1 MERPALRDVDLH
13 EICPDVSPSYSRA
26 ISTAVS
32 GTCSFRRSGRHELCH
47 ACQLWTLKASSP
59 TGLSALHIKIEV
71 SGFAQTR
78 RGLAISLCPN
88 AAASA
93 RPTKVQIFRC
103 DRHSYDRRTGIVL
116 GFCPYLNDSFEERH
130 RRRLDR
136 RVGLPGADG
145 LAHRRVVQSDDGTL
159 VSNGYPPATRSRFVS
174 TSISD
179 VSPQYL
185 VTM

>member
-13 EICPDVSPSYSRA
+13 EICPGVSPSYSRA

-32 GTCSFRRSGRHELCH
+32 GTCSFWRSGRHELCH
-47 ACQLWTLKASSP
+47 ACQLWTLKAPSP

-78 RGLAISLCPN
+78 RGLAISLWPN
-88 AAASA
+88 AAASVHS
-93 RPTKVQIFRC
+93 TKVQIFWC

-116 GFCPYLNDSFEERH
+116 GFCPYLNDSFADRRH
-130 RRRLDR
+130 RRLSRASACRPRFD
-136 RVGLPGADG
+136 V
-145 LAHRRVVQSDDGTL
+145 AHRRVVQSDDGTL
-159 VSNGYPPATRSRFVS
+159 VSTGFPPASRSRFVS